1 MRLRSVTHLSTALLL
16 LIYVL
21 LGGLPPP
28 VPAVDQSTVEICTAS
43 GLRIVP
49 AADLPFSNAPSS
61 KLKRDCPL
69 CRIHAALLL
78 PPVQRLCCKLLRSA
92 PRPFRNPALPPR
104 SPACRPVFIISP
116 ARRPSFPELI
126 PEIKA

>member
-78 PPVQRLCCKLLRSA
+78 PPVQGSLQAAAFGASTF
-92 PRPFRNPALPPR
+92 PQPR
-104 SPACRPVFIISP
+104 SS
-116 ARRPSFPELI
+116 
-126 PEIKA
+126 PEIAGLPAGFHHLSRAPPLVS